1 MASCPITLWQ
11 IEGEKVKAVTDFLFL
26 DSNITA
32 DGDCS
37 REIGRQLLFGRKAMA
52 NLDSVLKS
60 RDISLPTKV
69 RIVKVMVFSVVT
81 YGCESCTVKKA
92 ENTKELMP

>member
-1 MASCPITLWQ
+1 MASSPITAWQ
-11 IEGEKVKAVTDFLFL
+11 IEGEKLEVVTDFLFL

-69 RIVKVMVFSVVT
+69 HLVKALVFPVVL
-81 YGCESCTVKKA
+81 YGCER
-92 ENTKELMP
+92 

>member
-1 MASCPITLWQ
+1 MASSPITAWQ
-11 IEGEKVKAVTDFLFL
+11 IEGEKLEVVTDFLFL

-60 RDISLPTKV
+60 REITDKGLYSQGYGLPSGHV
-69 RIVKVMVFSVVT
+69 Q
-81 YGCESCTVKKA
+81 
-92 ENTKELMP
+92 L